1 VLAGQRPANRKRTR
15 VPDAIEINN
24 RPIEDW
30 KSPRSRNHGGLQR
43 FRARQTQIAHY
54 SLHGTPA
61 IRAGAVDAGEEPTRP
76 HYRFQQTSGGNSIA
90 EFEAVGDQPFH
101 SQVLRQGTHDVL
113 QALAHQHDFIASFDT
128 GFK

>member
-1 VLAGQRPANRKRTR
+1 RTR

-30 KSPRSRNHGGLQR
+30 KLPRSRNHGGLQP
-43 FRARQTQIAHY
+43 FHTRQAQVAHY
-54 SLHGTPA
+54 ALDGTPA
-61 IRAGAVDAGEEPTRP
+61 VRPGAVDAGEESSWP
-76 HYRFQQTSGGNSIA
+76 HHRFQQSSRGNSVA

-101 SQVLRQGTHDVL
+101 SQMPRQGAHDML
-113 QALAHQHDFIASFDT
+113 HALAHQHDFIAGFYA